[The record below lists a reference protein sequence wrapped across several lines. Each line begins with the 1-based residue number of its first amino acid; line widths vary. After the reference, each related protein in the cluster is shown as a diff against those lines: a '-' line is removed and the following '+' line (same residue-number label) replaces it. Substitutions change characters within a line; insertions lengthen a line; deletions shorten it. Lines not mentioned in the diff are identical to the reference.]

1 MDRKRLMLIAVAAV
15 LLVSLAGC
23 YTVLRHPTGN
33 DLTSGG
39 DYTHMDVGYSPQG
52 YRTCADCHSD
62 ADYYHPYYRYGS
74 SHYRWNDYYGSPWWY
89 DNDSWW
95 YDDGYYDGYHDDPG
109 EQGPEPETGVRHL
122 WGAGGWPTKG
132 WGFGSSSA
140 PENGTRTPAAPV
152 PQPSQPSTGNKV
164 ETPTKKTNTDD
175 DDDDSGND
183 DGGLWKE
190 RKKGF

>member
-1 MDRKRLMLIAVAAV
+1 MDRTRVVRIAVAAA

-33 DLTSGG
+33 DVMAGT
-39 DYTHMDVGYSPQG
+39 DYDHGRLGYDSHG
-52 YRTCADCHSD
+52 YRSCADCHAD
-62 ADYYHPYYRYGS
+62 AAYYHPYYRYGS

-89 DNDSWW
+89 ENDWW
-95 YDDGYYDGYHDDPG
+95 WHDDDHYDDPG
-109 EQGPEPETGVRHL
+109 EPGPGPETGVRHL

-132 WGFGSSSA
+132 WGFGSTDA
-140 PENGTRTPAAPV
+140 PESGPRTPPPP
-152 PQPSQPSTGNKV
+152 PQSSQPSTGNKQD
-164 ETPTKKTNTDD
+164 PPKKPDTDD
-175 DDDDSGND
+175 DEDSGSD

>member
-1 MDRKRLMLIAVAAV
+1 MNRTRVLLIAVAAA

-33 DLTSGG
+33 DLTTGA
-39 DYTHMDVGYSPQG
+39 DYTRGDVGYHSQG
-52 YRTCADCHSD
+52 YRSCADCHSD
-62 ADYYHPYYRYGS
+62 AAYYHPYYRYGS

-95 YDDGYYDGYHDDPG
+95 HDDGYYDDPG
-109 EQGPEPETGVRHL
+109 EPGPEPETGVRHL

-132 WGFGSSSA
+132 WGFGSSGA
-140 PENGTRTPAAPV
+140 PESGTRTPPPPAQ
-152 PQPSQPSTGNKV
+152 QPSQPSTGSKD
-164 ETPTKKTNTDD
+164 ETPKKPDTD
-175 DDDDSGND
+175 DDDDSGTD
-183 DGGLWKE
+183 DSGLWKE